1 MFGCMLSVT
10 RFPANSSRCL
20 SYLIFYSIFLLRLDL
35 FTLVHEH
42 LEDHWLVYGFKDLEN
57 TDYYCPDCKAK
68 SNRESSAL
76 EKCQP
81 KMKYVYTICVS
92 SFLQFFFG
100 QLHILLYRLTLEVII
115 KFKPNVAQFLKQ
127 VCRKWWTNCSAW
139 EGNCGVQWDGRNI
152 HSKTSFVSLELF
164 INSR

>member
-1 MFGCMLSVT
+1 MHAECDKISSKLFKVLIILDFLFYFSVT
-10 RFPANSSRCL
+10 FGFVYPSSWTPGGSLTCL
-20 SYLIFYSIFLLRLDL
+20 WFQGSG
-35 FTLVHEH
+35 E
-42 LEDHWLVYGFKDLEN
+42 HWLLLPRLQSKVQSRIISFRKM
-57 TDYYCPDCKAK
+57 PAK
-68 SNRESSAL
+68 NEVCLHYLCFFFSAIL
-76 EKCQP
+76 
-81 KMKYVYTICVS
+81 
-92 SFLQFFFG
+92 FG